1 MYDILK
7 NCMDF
12 DNDLPFLPEIKKI
25 DKVKKLVVNFCNKK

>member
-1 MYDILK
+1 
-7 NCMDF
+7 MDV

>member
-1 MYDILK
+1 
-7 NCMDF
+7 MDF